1 MVCHK
6 SGKINLGLLRLCL
19 KIENLIFQ
27 LAKSEGNVFATD
39 AILAT
44 LMCCTRSVYS
54 WDIIVQ
60 RVGKKLF
67 FDKRDD
73 SEFDLLT
80 VSETATEP
88 PQDDAGSINSPRNL
102 ALEATFIN
110 HNFSQQV
117 LKMVGSITFVHL
129 SRKTNNMVS
138 EQVRHKLGCTS
149 TEDG

>member
-1 MVCHK
+1 MHIIYCFKWFV
-6 SGKINLGLLRLCL
+6 N
-19 KIENLIFQ
+19 FQ
-27 LAKSEGNVFATD
+27 LAKSSGNVFATD

-54 WDIIVQ
+54 WDIVVQ
-60 RVGKKLF
+60 RVGNKLF

-73 SEFDLLT
+73 SEFDLLS

-88 PQDDAGSINSPRNL
+88 PQDEGNSINSPRNL

-117 LKMVGSITFVHL
+117 LRMVSFFFSL
-129 SRKTNNMVS
+129 KSRKTVYALNMAWCWLNPV
-138 EQVRHKLGCTS
+138 
-149 TEDG
+149 

>member
-1 MVCHK
+1 MIFIYVCAF
-6 SGKINLGLLRLCL
+6 LCQ
-19 KIENLIFQ
+19 Q
-27 LAKSEGNVFATD
+27 LAKSKGNVFATD
-39 AILAT
+39 AIIAT
-44 LMCCTRSVYS
+44 LMCCTRSSYS

-80 VSETATEP
+80 VSETAIEP
-88 PQDDAGSINSPRNL
+88 PQDDPGSINAPRNL

-117 LKMVGSITFVHL
+117 LKT
-129 SRKTNNMVS
+129 VS
-138 EQVRHKLGCTS
+138 WASYLY
-149 TEDG
+149 